1 MEGVY
6 YIDKERNEF
15 SKLLDKYVGVDI
27 KPYKLQVCNT
37 NYINDIYEFGGRNI
51 LYKEKERNIY
61 YFMKEMRHIEYNM
74 AFIMLCYTSR
84 IMDIEMKK
92 NKYKHGHCPLVIPI
106 VLYTGEEEW
115 TAKIKL
121 SELQGLNEK
130 EKKYTELQYI
140 LIEMKNYNI
149 EKIKSKEKENAI
161 KLVLKNSKVS

>member
-1 MEGVY
+1 
-6 YIDKERNEF
+6 
-15 SKLLDKYVGVDI
+15 
-27 KPYKLQVCNT
+27 
-37 NYINDIYEFGGRNI
+37 
-51 LYKEKERNIY
+51 
-61 YFMKEMRHIEYNM
+61 
-74 AFIMLCYTSR
+74 
-84 IMDIEMKK
+84 MKK

-149 EKIKSKEKENAI
+149 EKIKPKEKENAI